1 MPFGG
6 MWGGHIMHEASL
18 TTALQR
24 SATVSFP
31 AFCHQAERTTPPP
44 RFRSEVELCCQNLRS
59 DHVMHSSYSS
69 NIQTLFRC
77 YLEFM

>member
-44 RFRSEVELCCQNLRS
+44 PVSVQKLNSAAKIFA
-59 DHVMHSSYSS
+59 
-69 NIQTLFRC
+69 QT
-77 YLEFM
+77 M